1 MKITSVQIINAATG
15 PNATNQLMF
24 NKPRALPPTKKV
36 LITNTHAN
44 NLSPVIASQ
53 LVIPS
58 REVASV

>member
-24 NKPRALPPTKKV
+24 SKPRALPPTKKV

-44 NLSPVIASQ
+44 NLSPVILLS
-53 LVIPS
+53 LVIPF
-58 REVASV
+58 RGVAFV